1 MEVSMVTT
9 QTAEPPETAVPL
21 IDEMLLIQQAKQ
33 DLNRFG
39 ELYQRH
45 VTQVYRYLLFR
56 VGNVDDAQDLTSQTF
71 MAAMQGLRRYRAEQ
85 PFIAWL
91 LGIARN
97 KTADFY
103 RQRRPDRELDLNEAL
118 PDFGDNV
125 EELIGRQLAVE
136 QVVQKLRILSPE
148 RAEAV
153 SLRLLAGLEVA
164 EIAHLMEKNE
174 AAVRML
180 VFRGLR
186 DLQDQLGNLRE
197 ENND

>member
-118 PDFGDNV
+118 PDIGDGV

-136 QVVQKLRILSPE
+136 QVVQKLRILSPD

-186 DLQDQLGNLRE
+186 DLQDQLGDLRE

>member
-1 MEVSMVTT
+1 MVTT

-21 IDEMLLIQQAKQ
+21 SDEALLIQQAKQ

-91 LGIARN
+91 LGIARH
-97 KTADFY
+97 KTADFF

-118 PDFGDNV
+118 PDYGDGV

-148 RAEAV
+148 RAEAL

-186 DLQDQLGNLRE
+186 DLQGQLGNLRE

>member
-1 MEVSMVTT
+1 MVTT
-9 QTAEPPETAVPL
+9 QTADPPETAVL
-21 IDEMLLIQQAKQ
+21 LSDETVLIQQAKQ

-103 RQRRPDRELDLNEAL
+103 RQRRPERELDLHDAL
-118 PDFGDNV
+118 PDFGDGI

-136 QVVQKLRILSPE
+136 QVVQKLRILSPD

-186 DLQDQLGNLRE
+186 DLQNQLGHWE
-197 ENND
+197 ETND

>member
-45 VTQVYRYLLFR
+45 VSQVYRYLLFR

-103 RQRRPDRELDLNEAL
+103 RQRRPDRELELNEAL
-118 PDFGDNV
+118 PDYGDGV

-136 QVVQKLRILSPE
+136 QVVQKLRILSPD
-148 RAEAV
+148 RAEAL

-186 DLQDQLGNLRE
+186 DLQDQLGNWE
-197 ENND
+197 ETND

>member
-1 MEVSMVTT
+1 MVTT
-9 QTAEPPETAVPL
+9 QTADPPETAVL
-21 IDEMLLIQQAKQ
+21 LSDETLLIQQAKQ
-33 DLNRFG
+33 NLNHFG

-45 VTQVYRYLLFR
+45 VNQVYRYLLFR

-71 MAAMQGLRRYRAEQ
+71 MAAMKGLRRYRAEQ

-103 RQRRPDRELDLNEAL
+103 RQRRPERELDLHDTM
-118 PDFGDNV
+118 PDFGDGI
-125 EELIGRQLAVE
+125 EEQIGRQLAVE
-136 QVVQKLRILSPE
+136 QVVQKLRILSPD

-186 DLQDQLGNLRE
+186 DLQDQLGHWE
-197 ENND
+197 ENHD

>member
-1 MEVSMVTT
+1 MVTT
-9 QTAEPPETAVPL
+9 QTAEPPETAVPFS
-21 IDEMLLIQQAKQ
+21 DETLLIQQAKQ
-33 DLNRFG
+33 DLKRFG

-103 RQRRPDRELDLNEAL
+103 RQRRPDREMELNEAQ
-118 PDFGDNV
+118 PDFGDGV
-125 EELIGRQLAVE
+125 EELIGRQMAVE
-136 QVVQKLRILSPE
+136 QVVQKLRILSPD

-153 SLRLLAGLEVA
+153 SLRLLAGLEVT

-186 DLQDQLGNLRE
+186 DLQDQLGNWE

>member
-1 MEVSMVTT
+1 MVTT
-9 QTAEPPETAVPL
+9 QTADPPETAVPFS
-21 IDEMLLIQQAKQ
+21 DETLLIQQAKQ

-103 RQRRPDRELDLNEAL
+103 RQRRPGRELELNEAL
-118 PDFGDNV
+118 PDYGDGI

-136 QVVQKLRILSPE
+136 QVVQKLRILSPD

-153 SLRLLAGLEVA
+153 TLRLLAGLEVA

-186 DLQDQLGNLRE
+186 DLQNQLGNWE
-197 ENND
+197 ETND

>member
-1 MEVSMVTT
+1 MVTT
-9 QTAEPPETAVPL
+9 ATADPPETAVPL
-21 IDEMLLIQQAKQ
+21 NDELRLIQQAQQ
-33 DLNRFG
+33 DLSRFG

-45 VTQVYRYLLFR
+45 TTQVYRYLLFR

-97 KTADFY
+97 KTADFF
-103 RQRRPDRELDLNEAL
+103 RQHRPERQLDLHEAL
-118 PDFGDNV
+118 PDFSDGV

-136 QVVQKLRILSPE
+136 QVIQKLRILSPE
-148 RAEAV
+148 RAEAL

-164 EIAHLMEKNE
+164 EIAHLMDKNE

-186 DLQDQLGNLRE
+186 DLQDQLGDLRE
-197 ENND
+197 EK

>member
-1 MEVSMVTT
+1 MVTT

-21 IDEMLLIQQAKQ
+21 SDETLLIQQAKQ

-103 RQRRPDRELDLNEAL
+103 RQRRPEREMELNEAL
-118 PDFGDNV
+118 PDYGDGV

-136 QVVQKLRILSPE
+136 QVVQKLRILSPD

-164 EIAHLMEKNE
+164 EIAYLMEKNE

-186 DLQDQLGNLRE
+186 DLQDQLGDLRE

>member
-1 MEVSMVTT
+1 MVTT

-21 IDEMLLIQQAKQ
+21 SDETLLIQQAKQ

-103 RQRRPDRELDLNEAL
+103 RQRRPDRELDLNETL
-118 PDFGDNV
+118 PDYGDGV

-136 QVVQKLRILSPE
+136 QVVQKLRILSPD

-186 DLQDQLGNLRE
+186 DLQDQLGNWE
-197 ENND
+197 ETND